1 MEKILQIINTVL
13 DNRNKLIIKDI
24 SNSSD
29 LRNDC
34 GLDSLDL
41 AELTVRIEAEYDV
54 DIFEDG
60 LITTVGEILNKL
72 NESVKINEEPFS
84 GLPVMAYY
92 LCLKNVCKTKVI
104 LDGSGLDESLSGYS
118 KYFNKRL
125 GELKE
130 EWDKLVGEYESTKL
144 IYETTYTFQPILG
157 EVYHIYRSKDGKSFL
172 NLINPNEWNR
182 EHLGSYKLNTN
193 GTWEKIDYGDT

>member
-1 MEKILQIINTVL
+1 MEEILQIINTVL
-13 DNRNKLIIKDI
+13 ENRNKLIIKDI

-72 NESVKINEEPFS
+72 NE
-84 GLPVMAYY
+84 
-92 LCLKNVCKTKVI
+92 
-104 LDGSGLDESLSGYS
+104 
-118 KYFNKRL
+118 
-125 GELKE
+125 
-130 EWDKLVGEYESTKL
+130 
-144 IYETTYTFQPILG
+144 
-157 EVYHIYRSKDGKSFL
+157 
-172 NLINPNEWNR
+172 
-182 EHLGSYKLNTN
+182 
-193 GTWEKIDYGDT
+193 